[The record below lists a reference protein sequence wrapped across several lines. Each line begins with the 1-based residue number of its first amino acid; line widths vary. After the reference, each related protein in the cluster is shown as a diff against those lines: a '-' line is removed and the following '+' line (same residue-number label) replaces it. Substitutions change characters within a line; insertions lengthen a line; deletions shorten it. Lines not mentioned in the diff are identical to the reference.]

1 MKKYRKPYRI
11 KRKKSILKNRFFW
24 IFILTL
30 IFFLGLFYLICFADF
45 FQVKKIEVLG
55 NKEVSTKNIKNFTQI
70 KIKKKILFFPT
81 KSIFLVNSNE
91 LKKEILKSFPQIA
104 DLNLK
109 RKFPDEL
116 ISKIK
121 EREPAAIFC
130 QVNECFFIDKE
141 GIIFKKIR
149 EINEYLEIRSLIQK
163 RNLKLGERAVTKEKI
178 SKILEIKSKLEDI
191 LKIQIK
197 KADLISEKRL
207 NVKTFEGWDIYF
219 NLKKDL
225 DWQLTKLKA
234 VLDEK
239 IPEEKRKDLEY
250 VDLRFGN
257 LAPFK
262 YK

>member
-1 MKKYRKPYRI
+1 
-11 KRKKSILKNRFFW
+11 
-24 IFILTL
+24 
-30 IFFLGLFYLICFADF
+30 
-45 FQVKKIEVLG
+45 
-55 NKEVSTKNIKNFTQI
+55 
-70 KIKKKILFFPT
+70 
-81 KSIFLVNSNE
+81 
-91 LKKEILKSFPQIA
+91 
-104 DLNLK
+104 
-109 RKFPDEL
+109 
-116 ISKIK
+116 
-121 EREPAAIFC
+121 
-130 QVNECFFIDKE
+130 
-141 GIIFKKIR
+141 
-149 EINEYLEIRSLIQK
+149 LIQK